1 MEKRSDQ
8 FKSTD
13 RKVIKLLLL
22 GSGECGKSTIMKQ
35 MKILHTEGFSDEERN
50 HFRDLIH
57 ENVLQSIQTVCQA
70 MIDLNGTQYESDGN
84 SKLAK
89 KILDHPES
97 YKSTPEDAESY
108 AAVWA
113 DKGIQDVV
121 RRSREYHL
129 IDSAPYFMKECSRV
143 VEAAFVPNNQDILRC
158 RLATTGVH
166 FTKFTTGKDKQTF
179 RMYDVGG
186 QRGERKKWIHCFE
199 NVTAILYVASLIEY
213 DQVLAEDRSR
223 NRLEE
228 SLALFD
234 GVISL
239 PWFKNASI
247 ILFLNK
253 KDLFEEKIPNVYI
266 SEYFPCYLG
275 DNALLPKDQNPNVD
289 GDAEQ
294 GMKFIQKLYTQKA
307 QGDGKKECER
317 NVYVHFTE
325 ATNSENVAII
335 WKSAKHIILEK
346 NLLRLGLA
354 P

>member
-35 MKILHTEGFSDEERN
+35 MKILHTEGFSDEERL
-50 HFRDLIH
+50 HFKDLIH
-57 ENVLQSIQTVCQA
+57 ENLLQSIQTVCQA
-70 MIDLNGTQYESDGN
+70 MIDLDGTSYGKDDN

-89 KILDHPES
+89 KILEHPES
-97 YKSTPEDAESY
+97 YKSLPADAASY
-108 AAVWA
+108 AEVWA
-113 DKGIQDVV
+113 DTGIQDV
-121 RRSREYHL
+121 RKRSREYHL
-129 IDSAPYFMKECSRV
+129 IDSAPYFLQECTKITD
-143 VEAAFVPNNQDILRC
+143 ADYVPNNQDILRC

-199 NVTAILYVASLIEY
+199 NVTAILYVASLTEY

-228 SLALFD
+228 SLALFE
-234 GVISL
+234 GVITL
-239 PWFKNASI
+239 PWFKNASV

-253 KDLFEEKIPNVYI
+253 KDLFEEKILDVHIGKYHPA
-266 SEYFPCYLG
+266 YLEDK
-275 DNALLPKDQNPNVD
+275 DNKP

-294 GMKFIQKLYTQKA
+294 GMKFIQKMYTEKA
-307 QGDGKKECER
+307 QGDGKKGPER
-317 NVYVHFTE
+317 NIYVHLTT
-325 ATNSENVAII
+325 ATNTENVAII